1 MARDYAIKECKSL
14 FEKLGTI
21 NSVDDIVDKA
31 VISQNNW
38 FVYLSSKPGRKPYK
52 LTKVLNNGLTDVDFK
67 PSRKL
72 VRLLSV
78 AGDVENVSYIKE
90 LPLNS
95 SNMKTAQP
103 QKPAIILP
111 QAEDSE
117 DVGEQDDEYEN
128 HDQVQFQV
136 LRQAVLGL
144 QDTRAEGYEDW
155 FKVVCGIRN
164 ISSSNNYEDNGHEL
178 IHQFSQKFATRY
190 NADEVDKKLS
200 SLSIKGKG
208 RGIGFA
214 SIKHWLKEDNPM
226 LHQQLFE
233 LQDKVEIAIA
243 SGGQHVDIA
252 EVFSF
257 MFPQQFVWVTTG
269 VRALF
274 YKFTGTIW
282 ERHEDDPEVYNLLNT
297 RVCQAFHDRAKYY
310 EGLIQGEQDL
320 AIKEKLE
327 KKRMMSNKIANN
339 LRNMSNLSR
348 VVAAITKMMHSS
360 DFLDRLDTNV
370 DLLAFKDGVVHLP
383 TKQFRKG
390 QPQDMLS
397 VSAPH
402 NFPITDATKRA
413 ELQSFLSQIKPQDDE
428 RDYLMDQFSQCLSGR
443 VRKQLVHIFAGPL
456 AGNGKSTLL
465 TLIERA
471 FGGYFC
477 TMAAAYLTQK
487 SAPANNANSI
497 ILDCKR
503 ARIVGLS
510 EPEEGARFN
519 AANLKALSG
528 GDEQKAREMY
538 SGKLTKYYP
547 QFRLFILC
555 NDTPEIDGKDQGL
568 ARRIRKVNFSSQFT
582 DIKEP
587 DLENHIYPINVDMT
601 DKLTQW
607 APEFMLL
614 LLERYRADYND
625 SCPEMSPL
633 CAAYGFTRKS
643 DVKKGLERVLA
654 TTCIAE
660 KKVHGRK
667 YQNCFLGYKVL
678 PREPETGGSLR

>member
-1 MARDYAIKECKSL
+1 M
-14 FEKLGTI
+14 
-21 NSVDDIVDKA
+21 
-31 VISQNNW
+31 
-38 FVYLSSKPGRKPYK
+38 
-52 LTKVLNNGLTDVDFK
+52 
-67 PSRKL
+67 L
-72 VRLLSV
+72 VNKMMS
-78 AGDVENVSYIKE
+78 
-90 LPLNS
+90 
-95 SNMKTAQP
+95 M
-103 QKPAIILP
+103 
-111 QAEDSE
+111 
-117 DVGEQDDEYEN
+117 EN

-164 ISSSNNYEDNGHEL
+164 ISSSNNHEDNGHEL

-190 NADEVDKKLS
+190 NVDEVDKKLS

-214 SIKHWLKEDNPM
+214 SIKHWLKEGNPM

-257 MFPQQFVWVTTG
+257 MFPQQFVWVSTG
-269 VRALF
+269 SRALF

-282 ERHEDDPEVYNLLNT
+282 ERHGDDPEVYNLLNT

-370 DLLAFKDGVVHLP
+370 DLLAFKDGVLHLP
-383 TKQFRKG
+383 TKQFRIG
-390 QPQDMLS
+390 QPQDLLS
-397 VSAPH
+397 VSASY
-402 NFPITDATKRA
+402 NFPITDATKRE
-413 ELQSFLSQIKPQDDE
+413 ELQSFLSQI
-428 RDYLMDQFSQCLSGR
+428 
-443 VRKQLVHIFAGPL
+443 
-456 AGNGKSTLL
+456 
-465 TLIERA
+465 
-471 FGGYFC
+471 
-477 TMAAAYLTQK
+477 
-487 SAPANNANSI
+487 NNANSI
-497 ILDCKR
+497 LLDCKR

-528 GDEQKAREMY
+528 GDEQKARGMY

-568 ARRIRKVNFSSQFT
+568 ARRIRRVNFSSQFT

-614 LLERYRADYND
+614 LLERYRADYHD
-625 SCPEMSPL
+625 SCPVSVQQDINEYMQENDPMRRFVQEKLQRDDESLITLKEMSQL
-633 CAAYGFTRKS
+633 CAAYGFTKKS

-660 KKVHGRK
+660 KKLHGRK
-667 YQNCFLGYKVL
+667 YVNCFLGYKVL
-678 PREPETGGSLR
+678 PREPGTEGSCEVAF

>member
-1 MARDYAIKECKSL
+1 MASSKAILDRPISLQESPLHRLLQDYQASKGEPFNFTYMAKPFGSFMVPEDKYEAFYKAYTDTLNAGVVPPLTEKQGLAGPLLVDLDFKFSSDVKQRRYTVDLVDTVVKTYFDILGEYIHLNEDNNKCYVFERADPYLEDKPGKIAIFKDGIHLVFPFIKCFEQLKWMARDYAIKQCKSL

-21 NSVDDIVDKA
+21 NSVDDIVDRA

-78 AGDVENVSYIKE
+78 AGDVEKVSYIKE

-103 QKPAIILP
+103 QKPAITLP

-257 MFPQQFVWVTTG
+257 MFPQQFVWVSTG
-269 VRALF
+269 SRALF

-327 KKRMMSNKIANN
+327 KKRMMSNKIAKTC
-339 LRNMSNLSR
+339 L
-348 VVAAITKMMHSS
+348 ICHEW
-360 DFLDRLDTNV
+360 
-370 DLLAFKDGVVHLP
+370 LLP
-383 TKQFRKG
+383 
-390 QPQDMLS
+390 
-397 VSAPH
+397 
-402 NFPITDATKRA
+402 
-413 ELQSFLSQIKPQDDE
+413 SQ
-428 RDYLMDQFSQCLSGR
+428 R
-443 VRKQLVHIFAGPL
+443 
-456 AGNGKSTLL
+456 
-465 TLIERA
+465 
-471 FGGYFC
+471 
-477 TMAAAYLTQK
+477 
-487 SAPANNANSI
+487 
-497 ILDCKR
+497 
-503 ARIVGLS
+503 
-510 EPEEGARFN
+510 
-519 AANLKALSG
+519 
-528 GDEQKAREMY
+528 
-538 SGKLTKYYP
+538 
-547 QFRLFILC
+547 
-555 NDTPEIDGKDQGL
+555 
-568 ARRIRKVNFSSQFT
+568 
-582 DIKEP
+582 
-587 DLENHIYPINVDMT
+587 
-601 DKLTQW
+601 
-607 APEFMLL
+607 
-614 LLERYRADYND
+614 
-625 SCPEMSPL
+625 
-633 CAAYGFTRKS
+633 
-643 DVKKGLERVLA
+643 
-654 TTCIAE
+654 
-660 KKVHGRK
+660 
-667 YQNCFLGYKVL
+667 
-678 PREPETGGSLR
+678 